1 MDQGEVRMIMDSVL
15 AQLLESPKM
24 IEPDN
29 EHIEQYLLAGA
40 TSELAFNADGG
51 AVRGCAVAGF
61 AAPVRA
67 VFDEGEKLA
76 TMAQVL
82 ASVG

>member
-1 MDQGEVRMIMDSVL
+1 MIMDSVL

-40 TSELAFNADGG
+40 TSELAFKADNGV
-51 AVRGCAVAGF
+51 VRSRAVAGF
-61 AAPVRA
+61 AAPVR
-67 VFDEGEKLA
+67 
-76 TMAQVL
+76 
-82 ASVG
+82 VGCLMRGRIWRRWDGL

>member
-40 TSELAFNADGG
+40 TSELAFKADNGVVRSRAG
-51 AVRGCAVAGF
+51 ASGV
-61 AAPVRA
+61 
-67 VFDEGEKLA
+67 
-76 TMAQVL
+76 
-82 ASVG
+82 